1 MQSLQEIEEK
11 LLGVIGQ
18 ENTLMKGG
26 GNNENKKDE
35 TNDGILS
42 IISSGKD
49 GVLSKENKVMYSKN
63 I

>member
-26 GNNENKKDE
+26 GNNENKKM
-35 TNDGILS
+35 
-42 IISSGKD
+42 KP
-49 GVLSKENKVMYSKN
+49 MMAF
-63 I
+63 